1 MEGVSSHGEPQTLRI
16 LYFNARSILPKLD
29 ELRTLC
35 AMDSPDVV
43 CIVETW
49 LDGEIC
55 DQELVIDGYCVVRRD
70 RNRHGGGVLM
80 YIRASLEYNVLPV
93 PDNQL
98 EFLPIS
104 VKKSLFSL

>member
-1 MEGVSSHGEPQTLRI
+1 
-16 LYFNARSILPKLD
+16 
-29 ELRTLC
+29 
-35 AMDSPDVV
+35 MDSPDVV

-93 PDNQL
+93 SDNQL

-104 VKKSLFSL
+104 VNNHCSHCKHTVYEYIQLLHVSSDTYMSSADWLG

>member
-1 MEGVSSHGEPQTLRI
+1 VEGVSSHGEPQTLRI
-16 LYFNARSILPKLD
+16 LYFNAGSILPKLD

-55 DQELVIDGYCVVRRD
+55 DQELVIDDYCVVRRD
-70 RNRHGGGVLM
+70 RNRHGGGVFM
-80 YIRASLEYNVLPV
+80 
-93 PDNQL
+93 
-98 EFLPIS
+98 
-104 VKKSLFSL
+104 